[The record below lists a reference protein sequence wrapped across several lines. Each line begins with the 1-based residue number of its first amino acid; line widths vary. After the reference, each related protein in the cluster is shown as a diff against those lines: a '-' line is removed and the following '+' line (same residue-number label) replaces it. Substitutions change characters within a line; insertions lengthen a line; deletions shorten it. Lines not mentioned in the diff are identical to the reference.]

1 MLSRRR
7 TFTLFV
13 VLCLGHVLLISAQV
27 QSGGQGGSV
36 LQSSAFGAVA
46 AVQGS
51 SAAVTRGAGGIWS
64 HYVNLIGVSRQN
76 DELRARVLSLEG
88 ELQAER
94 ARASQIAALEEALK
108 LQKTVT
114 PPTLAARVIAG
125 NPSPGNLMVTIDR
138 GTADGVA
145 ANMAVISGA
154 GVVGRVSGQPSAH
167 AARVQLLNGKSANTG
182 AMIEK
187 TGDAGL
193 AAGGYADGLLR
204 LQLLTSGVNVAPGD
218 RIVTSGQDE
227 IYPQGF
233 LIGHVRE
240 VVGAG
245 KAREVIVAPA
255 VNFSHVSV
263 VLVVL
268 AKPAQSAEALSADP
282 AKPVAGSKR

>member
-64 HYVNLIGVSRQN
+64 HYINLIGVSRQN

-108 LQKTVT
+108 MQQTVA

-125 NPSPGNLMVTIDR
+125 NPAPGVMQVTIDR
-138 GTADGVA
+138 GSADGVLT
-145 ANMAVISGA
+145 NMAVISGD
-154 GVVGRVSGQPSAH
+154 GVVGRVIGQPSAH
-167 AARVQLLNGKSANTG
+167 AARVQLLNGKGANTG

-187 TGDAGL
+187 SGDAGL
-193 AAGGYADGLLR
+193 AAGGAADGMLR
-204 LQLLTSGVNVAPGD
+204 LELLTSGVNVAAGD
-218 RIVTSGQDE
+218 RIVTSGQDG

-233 LIGHVRE
+233 LIGQVRDVIGAGKSRE
-240 VVGAG
+240 VV
-245 KAREVIVAPA
+245 IAPA

-268 AKPAQSAEALSADP
+268 AKPA
-282 AKPVAGSKR
+282 PVADVAAPGSTKTAPAIGK